1 MSRHLSN
8 AIGKLKNK
16 IIALAGLVET
26 RVHLAVK
33 SLEELNEKTA
43 QEIIDS
49 DMEIDQVE
57 VEIEEEC
64 LKILALHQPVA
75 IDLRIIISALK
86 INIDLERIGDLAVNI
101 AERTLFLCNKP
112 PIKLL
117 FDFAEIR
124 QKSLSM
130 LKDSLDSL
138 MRLDADLAKKV
149 RNSDDEVDQINRQMY
164 IYVGTEGKKTPD
176 QIDSLLSYL
185 SVSRHLERVADYATN
200 IAEDVI
206 YLVEGTIVRHRPT
219 FPEDQI
225 KHHLNPASD
234 KKI

>member
-8 AIGKLKNK
+8 EIEKLKNK
-16 IIALAGLVET
+16 ILALAGLVEA
-26 RVHLAVK
+26 RIHLAVK
-33 SLEELNEKTA
+33 SLEDLNPTIA
-43 QEIIDS
+43 QQIIDA
-49 DMEIDQVE
+49 DTEIDQTE

-86 INIDLERIGDLAVNI
+86 INVDLERIGDLAVNI
-101 AERTLFLCNKP
+101 AERTLSLCNKP
-112 PIKLL
+112 PIKLS

-124 QKSLSM
+124 RKSLSM

-138 MRLDADLAKKV
+138 MRLDTDLAKKV

-164 IYVGTEGKKTPD
+164 LNVATEGQKYPD
-176 QIDSLLSYL
+176 QIDRLLSYL

-219 FPEDQI
+219 FPEDHG
-225 KHHLNPASD
+225 K
-234 KKI
+234 